1 VFAALQSPA
10 VSMPN
15 ELTVSHFWRDEKRP
29 REYDFDAV
37 FGPQHT
43 QVRTHLFL
51 QPMWLQRIVDSMP
64 PAAQVKV
71 V

>member
-1 VFAALQSPA
+1 MLKTFRCFAALQAPA

-43 QVRTHLFL
+43 QVRTLTPRQL
-51 QPMWLQRIVDSMP
+51 VL
-64 PAAQVKV
+64 AN
-71 V
+71 